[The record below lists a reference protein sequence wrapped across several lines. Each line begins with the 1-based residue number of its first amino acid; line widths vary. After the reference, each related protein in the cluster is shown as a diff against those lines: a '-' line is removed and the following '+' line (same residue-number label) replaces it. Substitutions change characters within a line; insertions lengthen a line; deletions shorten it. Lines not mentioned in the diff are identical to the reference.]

1 MLSQFLEQ
9 RYSRLFPGLTEEML
23 TRALPQAL
31 RVNTLRITEDEL
43 VARLEER
50 GFVLE
55 KIPWVKYGYFIRE
68 APFSPGAT
76 PEYLLGYYYLQDPA
90 SMYACEALEPRAN
103 ELVLD
108 AAAAPGGKTT
118 YIAQLM
124 RNQGCVVAIE
134 VNRQRVKALRASVTR
149 MGVENTI
156 IIRMDTRD
164 VAKLGLSF
172 DRVLLDAPCT
182 GTGTAH
188 KAREALTK
196 DEKDLEVLLPLQR
209 ALINAVYEVLRPGG
223 VLVYSTCSLLPEE
236 NELLVQEV
244 LENRDARLLKIKH
257 GSPALRKPYGMPLD
271 KQIKKARRFYPWEHH
286 SQGFFV
292 AKIQKL

>member
-9 RYSRLFPGLTEEML
+9 RYRELFPGLTEEML

-43 VARLEER
+43 IARLEER

-55 KIPWVKYGYFIRE
+55 KIPWVRHGYFIRE
-68 APFSPGAT
+68 APFSAGAT

-90 SMYACEALEPRAN
+90 SMYACEALEPRAG

-124 RNQGCVVAIE
+124 RNLGSVVAIE
-134 VNRQRVKALRASVTR
+134 VNRQRIKALRANVTR

-156 IIRMDTRD
+156 IVRMDARD

-172 DRVLLDAPCT
+172 DRALLDAPCT

-188 KAREALTK
+188 KAKEALTK
-196 DEKDLEVLLPLQR
+196 DEKDLKVLLPLQR
-209 ALINAVYEVLRPGG
+209 ALLGAVYEVLKPGG
-223 VLVYSTCSLLPEE
+223 VLIYSTCSLLPEE
-236 NELLVQEV
+236 NELLVQEL
-244 LENRDARLLKIKH
+244 LESRNARLLKVKQ
-257 GSPALRKPYGMPLD
+257 GLPAFTKPYERILNP
-271 KQIKKARRFYPWEHH
+271 QIKRAKRFYPWKHG

>member
-1 MLSQFLEQ
+1 MFSPFLQ
-9 RYSRLFPGLTEEML
+9 RRYAELFPGLADEML
-23 TRALPQAL
+23 TRTLPQAL
-31 RVNTLRITEDEL
+31 RVNTLRITDSEL
-43 VARLEER
+43 VQRLQDR
-50 GFVLE
+50 GFRLE
-55 KIPWVKYGYFIRE
+55 KIPWVKHGYFIRE

-90 SMYACEALEPRAN
+90 SMYACEVLEPRAR

-124 RNQGCVVAIE
+124 QNRGCIVAVE
-134 VNRQRVKALRASVTR
+134 VNRQRIKALRASVTR

-156 IIRMDTRD
+156 LVRMDARE
-164 VAKLGLSF
+164 VAKLGLRF
-172 DRVLLDAPCT
+172 NRVLLDAPCT

-196 DEKDLEVLLPLQR
+196 DEADLEVLLPLQR
-209 ALINAVYEVLRPGG
+209 ALLESAYSVLEPRG
-223 VLVYSTCSLLPEE
+223 VLVYATCSLLPEE
-236 NELLVQEV
+236 NELLLHDFLKNKE
-244 LENRDARLLKIKH
+244 ARMLRIKH
-257 GSPALRKPYGMPLD
+257 GSPALDTPYGKTLPGS
-271 KQIKKARRFYPWEHH
+271 IKKARRFYPWIH
-286 SQGFFV
+286 STQGFFV

>member
-9 RYSRLFPGLTEEML
+9 RYRELFPGLTEEML

-31 RVNTLRITEDEL
+31 RVNTLRITEEEL
-43 VARLEER
+43 IARLEER
-50 GFVLE
+50 GFMLE
-55 KIPWVKYGYFIRE
+55 KIPWVRHGYFIRE
-68 APFSPGAT
+68 APFSAGAT

-90 SMYACEALEPRAN
+90 SMYACEALEPRAG

-124 RNQGCVVAIE
+124 RNLGCIVAIE
-134 VNRQRVKALRASVTR
+134 VNRQRIKALRANVTR

-156 IIRMDTRD
+156 IVRMDARD

-172 DRVLLDAPCT
+172 DRALLDAPCT

-188 KAREALTK
+188 KAKEALTK
-196 DEKDLEVLLPLQR
+196 DEKDLKVLLPLQR
-209 ALINAVYEVLRPGG
+209 ALLSAVYEVLKPGG
-223 VLVYSTCSLLPEE
+223 VLIYSTCSLLPEE
-236 NELLVQEV
+236 NELLVQEL
-244 LENRDARLLKIKH
+244 LESRDARLLKVKQ
-257 GSPALRKPYGMPLD
+257 GSPAFTRPYERSLNP
-271 KQIKKARRFYPWEHH
+271 QIKRAKRFYPWEHG

>member
-9 RYSRLFPGLTEEML
+9 RYRELFPGLTEEML

-31 RVNTLRITEDEL
+31 RVNTLRITEEEL
-43 VARLEER
+43 IARLEER
-50 GFVLE
+50 GFMLE
-55 KIPWVKYGYFIRE
+55 KIPWVRHGYFIRE
-68 APFSPGAT
+68 APFSAGAT

-90 SMYACEALEPRAN
+90 SMYACEALEPRAG

-124 RNQGCVVAIE
+124 RNLGCIVAIE
-134 VNRQRVKALRASVTR
+134 VNRQRIKALRANVTR

-156 IIRMDTRD
+156 IVRMDARD

-172 DRVLLDAPCT
+172 DRALLDAPCT

-188 KAREALTK
+188 KAKEALTK
-196 DEKDLEVLLPLQR
+196 DEKDLKVLLPLQR
-209 ALINAVYEVLRPGG
+209 ALLSAVYEVLKPGG
-223 VLVYSTCSLLPEE
+223 VLIYSTCSLLPEE
-236 NELLVQEV
+236 NELLVQEL
-244 LENRDARLLKIKH
+244 LESRNARLLKVKQ
-257 GSPALRKPYGMPLD
+257 GSPAFTRPYERSLNP
-271 KQIKKARRFYPWEHH
+271 QIKRAKRFYPWEHG

>member
-1 MLSQFLEQ
+1 MLSPFLER
-9 RYSRLFPGLTEEML
+9 RYRELFPDVTEDML
-23 TRALPQAL
+23 TRPLPQAL
-31 RVNTLRITEDEL
+31 RVNTLRITEREL

-55 KIPWVKYGYFIRE
+55 KIPWVRHGYRIRE

-90 SMYACEALEPRAN
+90 SMYACEALEPRRG

-124 RNQGCVVAIE
+124 HNRGCIVAIE

-156 IIRMDTRD
+156 IVRMDARD
-164 VAKLGLSF
+164 VGKLGLSF

-196 DEKDLEVLLPLQR
+196 DERDLQVLLPLQR
-209 ALINAVYEVLRPGG
+209 ALLSAAYEVLKPGG

-236 NELLVQEV
+236 NELLVQE
-244 LENRDARLLKIKH
+244 LIESREARLLKVKQ
-257 GSPALRKPYGMPLD
+257 GSPAFTKPYGKSLNP
-271 KQIKKARRFYPWEHH
+271 QIKRARRFYPWEHG